1 MSEEIRQFDQA
12 DIEANRTMCIL
23 MAIFPILFFLVFV
36 VDSMKNSDYS
46 KFKANQ
52 SLILFII
59 SVVCGIIPFLGWV
72 CYIAYFV
79 FWIMNIIATVNNE
92 AKTIPLVGDKI
103 NIIK

>member
-23 MAIFPILFFLVFV
+23 MAIFPVLFFLVFV
-36 VDSMKNSDYS
+36 VDSMKNSAYS

-52 SLILFII
+52 SLILFLMAVI
-59 SVVCGIIPFLGWV
+59 CGIIPVLGWL
-72 CYIAYFV
+72 CYIAYLV
-79 FWIMNIIATVNNE
+79 FWIMNIVATVNNE
-92 AKTIPLVGDKI
+92 AKTVPLVGDKI